1 MVSLTLSIFAHF
13 LPIFASKLHPAPS
26 HPSNLIVQTY
36 LHLILF
42 TLQPIY
48 NSYSRHLVLRDQP
61 FDTLAYFTPQP
72 FYNSPHFTLRGFD
85 IPSLHQFLCDAHVER
100 GERCVQQMTLRINQC
115 SLLKGVCHEI
125 FNLQFFS

>member
-48 NSYSRHLVLRDQP
+48 NSYSRHLVLRDRP

-72 FYNSPHFTLRGFD
+72 FYNSSHFTLRGFD
-85 IPSLHQFLCDAHVER
+85 IPSLHQRRGVGIFHICVNRILYLYCVWIQTNILQIWNKER
-100 GERCVQQMTLRINQC
+100 K
-115 SLLKGVCHEI
+115 LK
-125 FNLQFFS
+125 F